1 MNPARTAEP
10 IPPEESRLMTRIPRT
25 RRWLR
30 DRRVLVAF
38 VVAVP
43 FAVLGAVTVIQWVI
57 G

>member
-25 RRWLR
+25 RRWLSGPGWIHDNLLCDCR
-30 DRRVLVAF
+30 SRSAWSDRR
-38 VVAVP
+38 
-43 FAVLGAVTVIQWVI
+43 G